1 MGISMEMFDFQ
12 TKAETL
18 PVSTV
23 VFHKRADPFCSSF
36 CFFCGMSCWL
46 RRSVPLAKA
55 VPRWRSPCNLTV
67 WSPVGNPGHWGAQ
80 EHTRHG
86 TRRGDPCGAPQHLVL
101 IRNCHYL
108 EPAFSQHKSVL
119 FCFVFRAKETFFIK
133 MFHENAKYEF
143 SINNSLDTF
152 FSPIS

>member
-1 MGISMEMFDFQ
+1 MEMFDFQ

-55 VPRWRSPCNLTV
+55 VPQMKKSLQPDCVEPCRQPRALRS
-67 WSPVGNPGHWGAQ
+67 SGAYQ
-80 EHTRHG
+80 AWNKAG
-86 TRRGDPCGAPQHLVL
+86 
-101 IRNCHYL
+101 
-108 EPAFSQHKSVL
+108 
-119 FCFVFRAKETFFIK
+119 
-133 MFHENAKYEF
+133 
-143 SINNSLDTF
+143 
-152 FSPIS
+152 